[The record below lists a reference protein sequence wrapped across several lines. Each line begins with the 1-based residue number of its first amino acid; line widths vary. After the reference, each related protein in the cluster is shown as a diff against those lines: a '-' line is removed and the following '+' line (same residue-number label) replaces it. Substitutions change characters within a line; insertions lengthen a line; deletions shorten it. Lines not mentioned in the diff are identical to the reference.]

1 LTPTESRE
9 VVLGLSRE
17 RLARASARL
26 ERIARD
32 AAERIH
38 QLKQDKQAL
47 ERRLTDLDSLYTQER
62 QNFEQRAS
70 LLSSVATESEERSKA
85 FNELNAR
92 LNDQERLLSEQ
103 IDTISRLES
112 DLASRG
118 EQLNKQKALDA
129 ERSSELTE
137 WKAKTAQLEE
147 RIGKISSERD
157 TFRTQ
162 IVENERMNAQYVMR
176 FTADE
181 RESAKKAM
189 DKLIDQLSMV
199 ESRMQISEDK

>member
-1 LTPTESRE
+1 MTPTESRE

-38 QLKQDKQAL
+38 QLKQEKQTL

-112 DLASRG
+112 ELASRG
-118 EQLNKQKALDA
+118 EQLNKQKALEA
-129 ERSSELTE
+129 AWSAELTE
-137 WKAKTAQLEE
+137 WKAKTTQLEE

-162 IVENERMNAQYVMR
+162 IVENERMNAQYVLR
-176 FTADE
+176 FTADD
-181 RESAKKAM
+181 RDNAKRTM
-189 DKLIDQLSMV
+189 DKLIDQLSIV
-199 ESRMQISEDK
+199 ESRMQISEEK

>member
-112 DLASRG
+112 ELASRG
-118 EQLNKQKALDA
+118 EQLNKQKALEDA
-129 ERSSELTE
+129 WSAELTE
-137 WKAKTAQLEE
+137 WKSKTAQLED
-147 RIGKISSERD
+147 RISKISSERD
-157 TFRTQ
+157 SFRAQ

-176 FTADE
+176 FTADD

-189 DKLIDQLSMV
+189 DKLIDQLSVV